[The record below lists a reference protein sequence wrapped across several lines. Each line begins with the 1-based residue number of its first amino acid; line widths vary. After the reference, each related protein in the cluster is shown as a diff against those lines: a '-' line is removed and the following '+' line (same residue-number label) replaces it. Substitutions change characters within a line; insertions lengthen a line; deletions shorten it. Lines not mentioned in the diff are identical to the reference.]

1 MVNQN
6 VGGVRSLMFA
16 QVYGYAEAAN
26 VLKSGLT

>member
-26 VLKSGLT
+26 VKSGLT